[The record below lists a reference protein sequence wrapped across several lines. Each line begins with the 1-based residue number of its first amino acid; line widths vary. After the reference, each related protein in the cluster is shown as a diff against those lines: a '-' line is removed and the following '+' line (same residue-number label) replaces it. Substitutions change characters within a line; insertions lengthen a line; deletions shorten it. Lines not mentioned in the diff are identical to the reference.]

1 MPDSETPKARASK
14 PADRAK
20 VDQAVVDAQHDTAM
34 ALEAQHD
41 EKVARQNARFAE
53 LGEEMK
59 VENRAKELGITI
71 K

>member
-20 VDQAVVDAQHDTAM
+20 VDQAVVDAQHDTAL
-34 ALEAQHD
+34 ALEAQHN
-41 EKVARQNARFAE
+41 EKVARQNARFKD
-53 LGEEMK
+53 LGEEMT
-59 VENRAKELGITI
+59 VENRAKELGTTI